1 MIIPKTGAVHLASVF
16 VSGIV
21 KMWYSLKK
29 LGTLTPIT
37 LNFCVIL
44 RAVMPLCIFNNDNMI
59 DFLDSLDT
67 ELNEG
72 GTRVVP
78 IITEVHEVN
87 DGTDIHDFK
96 ADDIPILPLRN
107 MVLFPMMTMPVS
119 VGRDKSLRLI
129 KEAEQSHSSIAVICQ
144 YDSHVDDPMERD
156 LYRYGTIAT
165 IIKILELP
173 DGSTNVIL
181 QGRSACQLE
190 SVTHITPYLRGAVTL
205 IEDKLPLAGD
215 KEFEMLI
222 QSIMEVTM
230 RMLRNMGANG
240 RDLAFAMKNIDNPM
254 YLMNFLATNIA
265 FDSDQ
270 KQHMLEERDVKKR
283 GYMLYQ
289 LLSREEQ
296 LVEIKANIQERT
308 REDLSQQQREHFL
321 QQQIRTIQEELGT
334 DVDDIE
340 ELHDRS
346 LKMKWSEEVQKQFDK
361 ELRKLERLNPQSP
374 DYSVQYAYLDNMLN
388 LPWDTYTEDNFDL
401 KKVEDKLNA
410 DHYGLEK
417 VKDRILEHLSVLKLR
432 GDLKAPILCLYGP
445 PGVGKTS
452 LGKSIADALHR
463 EYARISLGGLHD
475 EAEIRGHRRT
485 YIGAMPGRIIAALA
499 KCGSNNPVIVLDEID
514 KVGQDFKGDPSSALL
529 EVLDPEQNG
538 HFHDNYLDVDYDLSK
553 ILFIAT
559 ANSLATVSRPLLDRM
574 EVIEINGYI
583 PEEKLEIAK
592 RHLIPKELDNN
603 GFKKNEIKFGKATI
617 LKMIEDYTRES
628 GVRQLEK
635 KIATVLRR
643 VARHKASGDDYPT
656 SIKPDDLKEYLGAP
670 DYSRDKYEGNEFAGV
685 VTGLAWTAVGGEILF
700 VESSLAH
707 GKGEKLTLT
716 GNLGDV
722 MKESAV
728 IAMQY
733 LRSHC
738 SLLNIDPELFDKY
751 NVHIHVPEGAIPK
764 DGPSAGVTMVT
775 SLASSF
781 TQRRVK
787 DHLAMTG
794 EITLRGKVLPVG
806 GIKEK
811 ILAAKRAGIRDI
823 ILCKDNRKDIE
834 EINEIYLKGLTF
846 HYVNTIKDVLD
857 IALLPDK
864 VKDAIE
870 L

>member
-1 MIIPKTGAVHLASVF
+1 
-16 VSGIV
+16 
-21 KMWYSLKK
+21 
-29 LGTLTPIT
+29 
-37 LNFCVIL
+37 
-44 RAVMPLCIFNNDNMI
+44 MI
-59 DFLDSLDT
+59 DFFDNIDND
-67 ELNEG
+67 LNEG

-78 IITEVHEVN
+78 IITEIREVV
-87 DGTDIHDFK
+87 DETDIKDSK

-107 MVLFPMMTMPVS
+107 MVLFPSMTMPVS
-119 VGRDKSLRLI
+119 VGRDKSMRLI
-129 KEAEQSHSSIAVICQ
+129 REAMESHSSIAVICQ

-156 LYRYGTIAT
+156 LYRFGTIAT

-173 DGSTNVIL
+173 DGNTNVIL

-190 SVTHITPYLRGAVTL
+190 KVTHILPYLRGSVTL
-205 IEDKLPLAGD
+205 VEDKLPLAGD
-215 KEFEMLI
+215 KEFEMLM
-222 QSIMEVTM
+222 QSIAEVTL

-240 RDLAFAMKNIDNPM
+240 RELAFAMKNIDNPM

-265 FDSDQ
+265 FDPDQ

-283 GYMLYQ
+283 GYLLYQ
-289 LLSREEQ
+289 LLAREEQ

-334 DVDDIE
+334 DIDDIE
-340 ELHDRS
+340 ELHERS
-346 LKMKWSEEVQKQFDK
+346 LKMKWSEDVQKQFDK

-401 KKVEDKLNA
+401 KKVEEKLNA

-529 EVLDPEQNG
+529 
-538 HFHDNYLDVDYDLSK
+538 VDYDLSK

-592 RHLIPKELDNN
+592 RHLVPKELDNN
-603 GFKKNEIKFGKATI
+603 GFKKNEIKFGKQTI
-617 LKMIEDYTRES
+617 LRIIEDYTRES

-643 VARHKASGDDYPT
+643 VARHKASGDAFPT

-700 VESSLAH
+700 VESSLAR

-728 IAMQY
+728 IALQY

-751 NVHIHVPEGAIPK
+751 NIHIHVPEGAIPK

-811 ILAAKRAGIRDI
+811 ILAAKRAGIREI

-834 EINEIYLKGLTF
+834 EINELYLKGLTF
-846 HYVNTIKDVLD
+846 HYVNTIKDVLN

>member
-1 MIIPKTGAVHLASVF
+1 MNDGGA
-16 VSGIV
+16 
-21 KMWYSLKK
+21 
-29 LGTLTPIT
+29 
-37 LNFCVIL
+37 
-44 RAVMPLCIFNNDNMI
+44 
-59 DFLDSLDT
+59 
-67 ELNEG
+67 
-72 GTRVVP
+72 RVVP
-78 IITEVHEVN
+78 IITEIHEVG
-87 DGTDIHDFK
+87 DGSDIQEGQ
-96 ADDIPILPLRN
+96 AEDIPILPLRN
-107 MVLFPMMTMPVS
+107 MVLFPSMTMPVS
-119 VGRDKSLRLI
+119 VGREKSMRLI
-129 KEAEQSHSSIAVICQ
+129 KEAEGNHGPIAVFCQ
-144 YDSHVDDPMERD
+144 KDSHVEDPIEKD
-156 LYRYGTIAT
+156 LYRHGTIAN
-165 IIKILELP
+165 IIKVLELP

-181 QGRSACQLE
+181 QGRSACLLDN
-190 SVTHITPYLRGAVTL
+190 VLTVTPYLRGSVHL
-205 IEDKLPLAGD
+205 VEDKMPLVGD
-215 KEFEMLI
+215 KEFEILM
-222 QSIMEVTM
+222 QSIAEVTL
-230 RMLRNMGANG
+230 RMLRNMGTNG
-240 RDLAFAMKNIDNPM
+240 HELAFAMKNIDNPM
-254 YLMNFLATNIA
+254 YLMNFLATNIS

-270 KQHMLEERDVKKR
+270 KQHMLEERDIKKR
-283 GYMLYQ
+283 AYLLFA

-296 LVEIKANIQERT
+296 LVEIKANIQSRT
-308 REDLSQQQREHFL
+308 REELSQQQRDHFL

-334 DVDDIE
+334 DIDDIE
-340 ELHDRS
+340 QLQQRASEV
-346 LKMKWSEEVQKQFDK
+346 KWSETIQKQFDK
-361 ELRKLERLNPQSP
+361 ELRKLERLNPQTP

-401 KKVEDKLNA
+401 KQVEQKLNE

-529 EVLDPEQNG
+529 EVLDPEQNSR
-538 HFHDNYLDVDYDLSK
+538 FHDNYLDVDYDLSK
-553 ILFIAT
+553 VLFIAT
-559 ANSLATVSRPLLDRM
+559 ANSLSTISRPLLDRM

-603 GFKKNEIKFGKATI
+603 GFKKNEIRFGKQVV

-643 VARHKASGDDYPT
+643 VARHKASGDAYPT
-656 SIKPDDLKEYLGAP
+656 SIKAGDLKEYLGAP

-700 VESSLAH
+700 VESSLAR

-728 IAMQY
+728 IALQY
-733 LRSHC
+733 LRAHC
-738 SLLNIDPELFDKY
+738 SLLGIDPELFDKY
-751 NVHIHVPEGAIPK
+751 NIHIHVPEGAIPK

-781 TQRRVK
+781 TQRKVK

-811 ILAAKRAGIRDI
+811 ILAAKRAGITDI

-834 EINEIYLKGLTF
+834 EINALYLNGLTF
-846 HYVNTIKDVLD
+846 HYVNTIKEVLD
-857 IALLPDK
+857 LALLPEK

>member
-1 MIIPKTGAVHLASVF
+1 MNDGGA
-16 VSGIV
+16 
-21 KMWYSLKK
+21 
-29 LGTLTPIT
+29 
-37 LNFCVIL
+37 
-44 RAVMPLCIFNNDNMI
+44 
-59 DFLDSLDT
+59 
-67 ELNEG
+67 
-72 GTRVVP
+72 RVVP
-78 IITEVHEVN
+78 IITEIHEVG
-87 DGTDIHDFK
+87 DGSDIQEGQ
-96 ADDIPILPLRN
+96 AEDIPILPLRN
-107 MVLFPMMTMPVS
+107 MVLFPSMTMPVS
-119 VGRDKSLRLI
+119 VGREKSMRLI
-129 KEAEQSHSSIAVICQ
+129 KEAEGNHGPIAVFCQ
-144 YDSHVDDPMERD
+144 KDSHVEDPIEKD
-156 LYRYGTIAT
+156 LYRHGTIAN
-165 IIKILELP
+165 IIKVLELP

-181 QGRSACQLE
+181 QGRSACLLDN
-190 SVTHITPYLRGAVTL
+190 VLTVTPYLRGSVHL
-205 IEDKLPLAGD
+205 VEDKMPLVGD
-215 KEFEMLI
+215 KEFEILM
-222 QSIMEVTM
+222 QSIAEVTL
-230 RMLRNMGANG
+230 RMLRNMGTNG
-240 RDLAFAMKNIDNPM
+240 RELAFAMKNIDNPM
-254 YLMNFLATNIA
+254 YLMNFLATNIS

-270 KQHMLEERDVKKR
+270 KQHMLEERDIKKR
-283 GYMLYQ
+283 AYLLFA

-296 LVEIKANIQERT
+296 LVEIKANIQSRT
-308 REDLSQQQREHFL
+308 REELSQQQRDHFL

-334 DVDDIE
+334 DIDDIE
-340 ELHDRS
+340 QLQQRAS
-346 LKMKWSEEVQKQFDK
+346 QVKWNETIQKQFDK
-361 ELRKLERLNPQSP
+361 ELRKLERLNPQTP

-401 KKVEDKLNA
+401 KQVEQKLNE

-529 EVLDPEQNG
+529 EVLDPEQNSR
-538 HFHDNYLDVDYDLSK
+538 FHDNYLDVDYDLSK
-553 ILFIAT
+553 VLFIAT
-559 ANSLATVSRPLLDRM
+559 ANSLSTISRPLLDRM

-603 GFKKNEIKFGKATI
+603 GFKKNEIRFGKQVV

-643 VARHKASGDDYPT
+643 VARHKASGDAYPT
-656 SIKPDDLKEYLGAP
+656 SIKAGDLKEYLGAP

-700 VESSLAH
+700 VESSLAR

-728 IAMQY
+728 IALQY
-733 LRSHC
+733 LRAHC
-738 SLLNIDPELFDKY
+738 SLLGIGPELFDKY
-751 NVHIHVPEGAIPK
+751 NIHIHVPEGAIPK

-781 TQRRVK
+781 TQRKVK

-811 ILAAKRAGIRDI
+811 ILAAKRAGITDI

-834 EINEIYLKGLTF
+834 EINALYLNGLTF
-846 HYVNTIKDVLD
+846 HYVNTIKEVLD
-857 IALLPDK
+857 LALLPEK

>member
-1 MIIPKTGAVHLASVF
+1 
-16 VSGIV
+16 
-21 KMWYSLKK
+21 
-29 LGTLTPIT
+29 
-37 LNFCVIL
+37 
-44 RAVMPLCIFNNDNMI
+44 MI
-59 DFLDSLDT
+59 DFIDKLDND
-67 ELNEG
+67 LNEG
-72 GTRVVP
+72 GARVVP
-78 IITEVHEVN
+78 IITEIHEVGDN
-87 DGTDIHDFK
+87 TDIHDNK

-107 MVLFPMMTMPVS
+107 MVLFPSMTMPVS
-119 VGRDKSLRLI
+119 VGREKSLRLI
-129 KEAEQSHSSIAVICQ
+129 KDAEQGHSSIAVFCQ
-144 YDSHVDDPMERD
+144 YDSHVEDPVERD
-156 LYRYGTIAT
+156 LYRFGTIAT
-165 IIKILELP
+165 IIKVLELP

-181 QGRSACQLE
+181 QGRSACQLGQVA
-190 SVTHITPYLRGAVTL
+190 SVSPYLRGSVSL
-205 IEDKLPLAGD
+205 VEDKLPLAGD
-215 KEFEMLI
+215 KEFEMLM
-222 QSIMEVTM
+222 QSIAEVTL
-230 RMLRNMGANG
+230 RMLRNMGNNG

-254 YLMNFLATNIA
+254 YLINFLATNIA

-283 GYMLYQ
+283 GYLLYQ
-289 LLSREEQ
+289 LLTREEQ

-340 ELHDRS
+340 ELHARS
-346 LKMKWSEEVQKQFDK
+346 EQISWSDDVQKHFEK

-374 DYSVQYAYLDNMLN
+374 DYSVQYAYLDTMLN
-388 LPWDTYTEDNFDL
+388 LPWSKCTDDNFDL
-401 KKVEDKLNA
+401 KNVEDKLNA

-417 VKDRILEHLSVLKLR
+417 VKDRILEHLAVLKLR

-452 LGKSIADALHR
+452 LGKSVADALNR
-463 EYARISLGGLHD
+463 KYERISLGGLHD

-499 KCGSNNPVIVLDEID
+499 KCGSNNPVIVLDEVD

-592 RHLIPKELDNN
+592 RHLIPKELENN
-603 GFKKNEIKFGKATI
+603 GFKKNEIRFGKQTI
-617 LKMIEDYTRES
+617 LKIIEDYTRES

-643 VARHKASGDDYPT
+643 VARHKASGDDYPK
-656 SIKPDDLKEYLGAP
+656 SIKVEDLKQYLGAP

-700 VESSLAH
+700 VESSLSR

-728 IAMQY
+728 IALQY

-738 SLLNIDPELFDKY
+738 SLFGIDAELFDKY

-811 ILAAKRAGIRDI
+811 ILAAKRAGITDI

-834 EINEIYLKGLTF
+834 EINEMYLKGLTF
-846 HYVNTIKDVLD
+846 HYVNSIKEVLD
-857 IALLPDK
+857 IALLDEK